1 MAVDFFLFR
10 DTILKT
16 MRIVIKGTQL
26 EITDSLKKYIND
38 RFSALDKLIEVFE
51 QNRALVLRVEAARTT
66 QHHRKGAK
74 LYYVECMVDI
84 SGKTVRIEQYGDD
97 IRVAIDE
104 AQNRLKRELRRI
116 KERTQEKHPTKRRPL
131 KRG

>member
-1 MAVDFFLFR
+1 
-10 DTILKT
+10 
-16 MRIVIKGTQL
+16 MRIVIKGTQI
-26 EITDSLKKYIND
+26 EITGSLKEYIND
-38 RFSALDKLIEVFE
+38 RFSTLNKFVEVFE
-51 QNRALVLRVEAARTT
+51 QNRALVLRVEVARTT
-66 QHHRKGAK
+66 QHHRKGSK

-84 SGKTVRIEQYGDD
+84 GGKTVRIEQYGNDV
-97 IRVAIDE
+97 RVAIDE